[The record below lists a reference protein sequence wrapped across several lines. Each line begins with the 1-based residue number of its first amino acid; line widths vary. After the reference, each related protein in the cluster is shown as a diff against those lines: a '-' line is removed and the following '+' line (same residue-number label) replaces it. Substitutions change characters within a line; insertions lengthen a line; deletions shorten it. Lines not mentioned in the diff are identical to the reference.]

1 MKIKSIEFSNH
12 PILKNLSFSF
22 EIENVIKDFTLL
34 IGENGGG
41 KTVLLEEIYKIIH
54 GGITLWNDGVDR
66 KIIMEFS
73 DQEKG
78 TLNVLTNS
86 IVFDYKESYSSANGW
101 QRIKVFDFNG
111 ADITSQMLPMIQGEG
126 LKQLF
131 KCAYSTVEINFTTDA
146 IESVKATSI
155 DNEEIPKSKSS
166 SNISKEISQLLVDIK
181 AQDDAE
187 HAKWMKENVGKNVE
201 VPNITGKLDRF
212 RKAYSRM
219 FESKEM
225 VDIRAESG
233 NQKIFFRDTKNKIEF
248 DISGLSSGEKQIVYR
263 VGYLL
268 RNLGTLSGGVI
279 LIDEPELS
287 LHPVWQMKFI
297 AFLRELF
304 TNEET
309 HQLDIQFIIA
319 THSPYLLKSSLD
331 PDVGVTMLS
340 RNSSGDIESEG
351 PQIDTWSLF
360 ENGPTIGEIN
370 YYAYK
375 LPTLEFHNELYGA
388 LHEKF
393 ISSAPAVN
401 EAKRRSYISIF
412 DLEVL
417 AMNDQI
423 KQVKNWSELR
433 EGIQQ
438 SAYPV
443 TLSTFIRNKIHHPES
458 TQTDVYT
465 SADFQDSI
473 KHMISLLKS

>member
-1 MKIKSIEFSNH
+1 MRIKSIEFSNH
-12 PILKNLSFSF
+12 PIFKNLNFSF
-22 EIENVIKDFTLL
+22 EIDGVIKDFTLL

-41 KTVLLEEIYKIIH
+41 KTVLLEEIYKIIL

-66 KIIMEFS
+66 KITIEFS
-73 DQEKG
+73 DEEKG
-78 TLNVLTNS
+78 TLNVSTKE
-86 IVFDYKESYSSANGW
+86 IVFDYKESYSSNSNW
-101 QRIKVFDFNG
+101 QRIKVFDSNG
-111 ADITSQMLPMIQGEG
+111 VDITSQMLPIIQSKK

-155 DNEEIPKSKSS
+155 DNEETPKSKSS

-187 HAKWMKENVGKNVE
+187 HAKWMKENTDKNVK

-212 RKAYSRM
+212 RKAYSKM

-225 VDIRAESG
+225 VDVRAESG

-304 TNEET
+304 INEGTNR
-309 HQLDIQFIIA
+309 LDIQFVIA
-319 THSPYLLKSSLD
+319 THSPYLLKSSLYA
-331 PDVGVTMLS
+331 DVGVIVLS
-340 RNSSGDIESEG
+340 RNSSGDIESER
-351 PQIDTWSLF
+351 PKIDTWSLF
-360 ENGPTIGEIN
+360 KDGPTIGEIN

-375 LPTLEFHNELYGA
+375 LPTLEFHNELYVA

-393 ISSAPAVN
+393 IAAAPDGT
-401 EAKRRSYISIF
+401 EADRRASIRNF
-412 DLEVL
+412 DLEIL
-417 AMNDQI
+417 AGNDSTKQI
-423 KQVKNWSELR
+423 KNWSEFR
-433 EGIQQ
+433 GGIQQ

-443 TLSTFIRNKIHHPES
+443 TLSTFIRHSMHHPES
-458 TQTDVYT
+458 TQTDTYID
-465 SADFQDSI
+465 SDFEDSI
-473 KHMISLLKS
+473 KYMISLI